1 LRRVFAK
8 REASGRTGGFV
19 APRVLRRPLRMLSRL
34 DWRVPRY
41 AGLKSL
47 AVFFI
52 ATAVAGITLGGHGT
66 DVVSA
71 VASWS
76 GLGINSVKITGQ
88 SETSEVDVL
97 DRLNM
102 GAYPS
107 LVTFDVDGARA
118 RIESLP
124 WVSEATIRKLY
135 PDTLEIAVKERAPFA
150 IWQRG
155 PIVSLIDRDGKL
167 ISNDVGDR
175 YVHLP
180 LVVGEGAGPRVT
192 EFTGMI
198 AGFPSLQSRIK
209 AGVLVSE
216 RRWNVVLGNG
226 VEIMLPEIKPEEALA
241 RIVDIDGGSKI
252 LDRDIVSVDLR
263 IPDRLVVRLSERA
276 KLAREEML
284 KERDKLAKKKGT
296 ST

>member
-1 LRRVFAK
+1 M
-8 REASGRTGGFV
+8 
-19 APRVLRRPLRMLSRL
+19 RMLSRA
-34 DWRVPRY
+34 DWRAPRH
-41 AGLKSL
+41 AGLKGLDVLS
-47 AVFFI
+47 V
-52 ATAVAGITLGGHGT
+52 ATAVAGVTLGGHAT
-66 DVVSA
+66 TVVSA

-76 GLGINSVKITGQ
+76 GLGVESVKITGQ

-102 GAYPS
+102 GPFPS

-135 PDTLEIAVKERAPFA
+135 PDTLEIAVKERTPFA

-155 PIVSLIDRDGKL
+155 AVVSLIDRDGKL
-167 ISNDVGDR
+167 ISNSVGDR

-180 LVVGEGAGPRVT
+180 MVVGEGAGPRVA
-192 EFTGMI
+192 EFTGMV
-198 AGFPSLQSRIK
+198 AGFPARQSRIK

-226 VEIMLPEIKPEEALA
+226 VEIMLPELEPEKALA
-241 RIVDIDGGSKI
+241 RIVEIDGASKL
-252 LDRDIVSVDLR
+252 LDRDIVAVDLR

-276 KLAREEML
+276 KLARDEML
-284 KERDKLAKKKGT
+284 KERDKLARKKGT
-296 ST
+296 NT